1 MSGFEP
7 NQSQLPSQPGNLS
20 YVSRAELPASKFT
33 IPGVQMQM
41 LISDLAWTPKLISS
55 GASSS
60 RMNIQDL
67 AFLLGLDLYGNQL
80 MKACAV
86 IFFHSW
92 CRFLAF
98 SLSKTAFAARRK
110 IWMPVETLSKH
121 FTDFSGESENLLR
134 LPNPKSRFRV
144 YWNNFLCLQKQLRG
158 SVHLK
163 SEAV

>member
-1 MSGFEP
+1 
-7 NQSQLPSQPGNLS
+7 
-20 YVSRAELPASKFT
+20 
-33 IPGVQMQM
+33 MQM

-98 SLSKTAFAARRK
+98 SLCPRLHLQQGGRYECQLKLYPNILLISLVNLKICWGFQIQNRVLGFIETIFYVSRK
-110 IWMPVETLSKH
+110 NLGGLFIWKVKQFNVNT
-121 FTDFSGESENLLR
+121 SGPSGYKPIFYIYKQFEFLNKKVFLR
-134 LPNPKSRFRV
+134 LSNWK
-144 YWNNFLCLQKQLRG
+144 
-158 SVHLK
+158 
-163 SEAV
+163 

>member
-1 MSGFEP
+1 MLISDLVWTPKLISSGASSTRMNIQDLAFLLGLV
-7 NQSQLPSQPGNLS
+7 QLPSQPGILS

-121 FTDFSGESENLLR
+121 FTDFSGESE
-134 LPNPKSRFRV
+134 KSAEA
-144 YWNNFLCLQKQLRG
+144 
-158 SVHLK
+158 SK
-163 SEAV
+163 SKIAF